1 MFWGN
6 SKTLMRLERRVIIGR
21 EGGGKGREAKG
32 ASLGGHGGLWG
43 KTWACTLREIGSLE
57 YCEQSRCGA

>member
-1 MFWGN
+1 MCKGLVFGGN
-6 SKTLMRLERRVIIGR
+6 SKALMRLEQRVIIGR

-43 KTWACTLREIGSLE
+43 RLGLVP
-57 YCEQSRCGA
+57 

>member
-1 MFWGN
+1 MCKGLVFWGN
-6 SKTLMRLERRVIIGR
+6 SKALMRLEQRVIGR

-43 KTWACTLREIGSLE
+43 RLGLVP
-57 YCEQSRCGA
+57 